1 MQQDNDPSPPPP
13 HKYFFTYLYIDTNT
27 DHVVLLFPFILYFI
41 ICCSCFH
48 RSNPFLLFC
57 GGAGETFGR
66 SLSMFALSSPHDLDE
81 MTFLFRQIW
90 EKTNRGHRSDSP
102 PRPSHQHEAV
112 SCQASTKLT
121 TVRPKPAWKSSFL
134 RTIRSSR
141 RAQTQHKSLSLK
153 RERRET
159 AWRLYREKMI
169 LSLHHLSFS
178 FTSRLCGKW
187 KAPSISHLKTSRG
200 KLLHQDKRSVFQTH
214 NRYFAVFCMR
224 ELFLT
229 FSLFVCCCFWFS
241 ATSI

>member
-57 GGAGETFGR
+57 GGAGERFGR

-141 RAQTQHKSLSLK
+141 RAHSGSDAAQKPFFKTRAQRNGVKTLQGENDLEFASSEFQLYKSSL
-153 RERRET
+153 
-159 AWRLYREKMI
+159 WKMESTFNKSPKNI
-169 LSLHHLSFS
+169 
-178 FTSRLCGKW
+178 TRKTI
-187 KAPSISHLKTSRG
+187 APR
-200 KLLHQDKRSVFQTH
+200 
-214 NRYFAVFCMR
+214 
-224 ELFLT
+224 
-229 FSLFVCCCFWFS
+229 
-241 ATSI
+241 